1 MNVIIIEDEART
13 ARQLERMLR
22 QYDETIHILTQLPSV
37 AEAVAWFSE
46 NPAPDLAFM
55 DIHLE
60 DGLAFGI
67 FEQLHLTLPVIFT
80 TAYDEYMIKAFKV
93 NSIDYL
99 LKPVDYDE
107 LVAALE
113 KFKLIHAVPA
123 PGENTPASPDLNT
136 LIQFMQQSRQATYR
150 KRFMIS
156 LGTKIK
162 SVEVADIAYFF
173 SEDKATYLVTN
184 EGQSL
189 PLEYS
194 LDQLVSLLNPDH
206 FFRVNRQFFVARP
219 AIQTIHTYSA
229 GKLKLD
235 LTPVARHE
243 LFVSISRMSEFK
255 DWLGR

>member
-1 MNVIIIEDEART
+1 MNVVIIEDEART
-13 ARQLERMLR
+13 ARQLERMLK
-22 QYDETIHILTQLPSV
+22 QYDETIHILIQLPSV
-37 AEAVAWFSE
+37 AEAVAWFNG

-107 LVAALE
+107 MVAALE
-113 KFKLIHAVPA
+113 KFKTIRTVPT
-123 PGENTPASPDLNT
+123 PGGNTPASPDLNM
-136 LIQFMQQSRQATYR
+136 LLQLMQQSRDKQYR
-150 KRFMIS
+150 ERFMVS
-156 LGTKIK
+156 LGTKIR
-162 SVEVADIAYFF
+162 SIEVADIAYFF
-173 SEDKATYLVTN
+173 SEDKATYLVTK

-189 PLEYS
+189 PVEYS
-194 LDQLVSLLNPDH
+194 LDQLVNLLNPDH

-219 AIQTIHTYSA
+219 AIQTIHNYSA

-235 LTPVARHE
+235 LTPAARHE